1 MEKKAGGDV
10 VLIPIE
16 CVCLSA
22 CASEIMTYL
31 NGKTFE
37 IALFYGTTREFKSSY
52 KIFNG
57 ILGGG
62 FFYFAVVLPYIEW
75 MTI

>member
-1 MEKKAGGDV
+1 MNIAQDIPKKSKHGIIYSILINGKKAGGDV

-37 IALFYGTTREFKSSY
+37 IALFYGTTRDFKSSY
-52 KIFNG
+52 KNI
-57 ILGGG
+57 
-62 FFYFAVVLPYIEW
+62 
-75 MTI
+75 